1 MKRRRNSCTYL
12 EEVLSRQTK
21 KDIDLAEGFLYL
33 RKSMKG
39 GQCAWSRVS
48 EDWKS
53 GSYLESF

>member
-39 GQCAWSRVS
+39 G
-48 EDWKS
+48 
-53 GSYLESF
+53 